1 MPPAP
6 PPAHHAPAVIP
17 VSPLDPLRLLRCIAE
32 VESGNKSHAIGPNGE
47 RGRYQMTRGT
57 WMTYSPLPWAS
68 CGRDEA
74 ATDAAALACVRA
86 IMGKLHGLGWPVT
99 VARVAYGWRYGP
111 GAIDHATRAPAP
123 DSTAYQVRVAN
134 LYFDPTFALQ
144 EPVAT
149 NHP

>member
-1 MPPAP
+1 
-6 PPAHHAPAVIP
+6 
-17 VSPLDPLRLLRCIAE
+17 
-32 VESGNKSHAIGPNGE
+32 
-47 RGRYQMTRGT
+47 MTRGT
-57 WMTYSPLPWAS
+57 WMVYSPLPWAS

-86 IMGKLHGLGWPVT
+86 IMCTLDRLGWPAT
-99 VARVAYGWRYGP
+99 VENVAYRWRYGV
-111 GAIDHATRAPAP
+111 GAIMETTRADAP
-123 DSTAYQVRVAN
+123 HTAGSYPIRVAN